1 MRSGGQARS
10 APSTA
15 APPANSTTSP
25 PQPTLSVSERELLKR
40 EQLKVEF
47 YKTYDV
53 MTGVRIAATLGGFF
67 SLMVFFVVYK
77 SRCGRGG
84 KSISSSDVAA
94 AAAEL
99 DAVPELPFDGFY
111 SLTAPRR
118 SLGNVSAPAAMR
130 SSRAASYACSE
141 SSVLWGPPQ
150 QQTSARGSFLV
161 VPGVRLSSTG
171 SSSDSSYYLEH
182 HGSVE
187 LSLPPA
193 PRPRRCWRRS
203 TIAATMS
210 AAQEVVCTEGG
221 IDINV
226 IQPTPDVS
234 PCGSERQLY
243 RQHRFAAAPLA
254 AFSVSEADSVGSD
267 SVFEEDEDAAA
278 TCESSSDTD
287 SSDEV
292 CRPQPSSRFLQVP
305 CSRWRPPQ
313 ASLPLR
319 QTGGSQEQ
327 QQPVPRTSAE
337 TLF

>member
-1 MRSGGQARS
+1 MRGGDVQAK
-10 APSTA
+10 STLSTVA
-15 APPANSTTSP
+15 TPPANSSNSSGSP
-25 PQPTLSVSERELLKR
+25 APPPPTLSER
-40 EQLKVEF
+40 EQLKQEF

-130 SSRAASYACSE
+130 TSRAASYAYSD
-141 SSVLWGPPQ
+141 SSMLWGPP
-150 QQTSARGSFLV
+150 TSQPSRGSFLV

-203 TIAATMS
+203 TIAA

-243 RQHRFAAAPLA
+243 RQQLRIAAPLA
-254 AFSVSEADSVGSD
+254 SFSVSEADSVGSD
-267 SVFEEDEDAAA
+267 SVFEEDEEAAA
-278 TCESSSDTD
+278 TCESSSDTE

-292 CRPQPSSRFLQVP
+292 CSRPQPSSRFLQVP

-319 QTGGSQEQ
+319 QTGGSEEPDPIVQ
-327 QQPVPRTSAE
+327 RTSAE